1 MINPYAMFFLPVRL
15 FQIRMVFPHQLCSHM
30 LDLHQLHNHHI
41 RIHQQGLLKPVAH
54 GLNGLH
60 RIVGTFRRRLQ
71 YHCNVRKLR
80 QGRFFVGGDQNNR
93 NTFGLYPLCLYD
105 ISLCLSRS

>member
-1 MINPYAMFFLPVRL
+1 
-15 FQIRMVFPHQLCSHM
+15 M

-41 RIHQQGLLKPVAH
+41 RIQQQGLLKPVAH

-60 RIVGTFRRRLQ
+60 RIVRTFRRRLQ

-93 NTFGLYPLCLYD
+93 NTFARFANMIFPSVSPD
-105 ISLCLSRS
+105 PEPITNRSPG